1 MHPTDLKMF
10 SLIDTHF
17 HPDFETDVTINLD
30 RARGCHVDGFIAVG
44 ADLESSRAVNEL
56 AASAPD
62 VWATAGCHPHAAAE
76 FDGKMTPYRDLAQSP
91 RNCAIGE
98 IGLDYYYENS
108 DREAQKEVFKKF
120 LKLAAE
126 LELPAVIHCRDAYA
140 DCLQIMGENLTRGQA
155 FEIHSFTGP
164 EDVVKEFLGMGA
176 FVSFNGIVTFKKAD
190 NVRQALDA
198 VPVERL
204 LLETDAPYLAP
215 APHRSRHNQPAY
227 LTHIAEFIAE
237 QKKVD
242 IADLAAQTTE
252 NARRFFQLL

>member
-1 MHPTDLKMF
+1 MF

-17 HPDFETDVTINLD
+17 HPDSETDDVTNNLD
-30 RARGCHVDGFIAVG
+30 RARSCHVDAFIAVG
-44 ADLESSRAVNEL
+44 ADLASSRAVNEV
-56 AASAPD
+56 AASTPD
-62 VWATAGCHPHAAAE
+62 VWATAGVHPHAAAE
-76 FDGKMTPYRDLAQSP
+76 FDGNMAPYRELARAP

-120 LKLAAE
+120 LQLAAE
-126 LELPAVIHCRDAYA
+126 LDLPAVIHCRDAYA
-140 DCLQIMGENLTRGQA
+140 DCLQILGNNLARGQK

-164 EDVVKEFLGMGA
+164 EHFVKKFLEMGA

-215 APHRSRHNQPAY
+215 APHRGGRNQPAY

-242 IADLAAQTTE
+242 LAELAERTTE
-252 NARRFFQLL
+252 NARRFFRLL